1 MDSQAARE
9 EPEQR
14 TFDLSVRFKT
24 ANSKGTSTIGNSES
38 KVFTQSLINIFRLNI
53 FEQSQAKRAKLR
65 SRSSKNPLAKTTTK
79 ERDRIKKLKRFAARR
94 KEESKKKSAW
104 KDYLQRLAKGKLLK
118 GEKAPQ

>member
-1 MDSQAARE
+1 
-9 EPEQR
+9 
-14 TFDLSVRFKT
+14 VRFKT

-94 KEESKKKSAW
+94 KEESKKKCAW
-104 KDYLQRLAKGKLLK
+104 KDYLQRLAKGKLQK